1 MKMITQRYLSAL
13 AVTLIGWATAGSS
26 AHGQWGDLSGQFIYD
41 GEAPKANAVVVT
53 KDQEVCSKTP
63 LADEALTVNPTN
75 KGVSGIVLFLDVA
88 RGKKAPTPHPDYEA
102 SKDAEIRIDNL
113 SCRYEPHVALLRTSQ
128 TLVVGNKDSV
138 GHNTKVDTVK
148 NVPINPIIPAGQDIK
163 QKFPQEERLPTKIS
177 CSIHPWMNAII
188 VIKDTPYMAAT
199 DADGKFA
206 IKNLPVGKWTFQV
219 WQEKAG
225 YIDSATVAGKKEKWS
240 KGKFELEI
248 KAGENSMG
256 EIKLDPATFS
266 KK

>member
-1 MKMITQRYLSAL
+1 MTKTFHRFGFALTLTLLGMSAL
-13 AVTLIGWATAGSS
+13 ASRVQA
-26 AHGQWGDLSGQFIYD
+26 QWGDLTGQFILD
-41 GEAPKANAVVVT
+41 GEAPKASAVVVT

-63 LADEALTVNPTN
+63 LLDEALTVNADN
-75 KGVSGIVLFLDVA
+75 KGISGIVLFLDVA
-88 RGKKAPTPHPDYEA
+88 RGKKAPAAHPDYDA
-102 SKDAEIRIDNL
+102 TKDAEIRVDNI

-128 TLVVGNKDSV
+128 TLVVGNKDTV

-177 CSIHPWMNAII
+177 CSIHPWMTAIV
-188 VIKDTPYMAAT
+188 VIKDTPYMAVT
-199 DADGKFA
+199 DADGKFT

-225 YIDSATVAGKKEKWS
+225 YIDSASVDGKKEKWS
-240 KGKFELEI
+240 KGKFDIEI
-248 KAGENSMG
+248 KDGENSMG